1 MKHREQDRGLT
12 DTIPLHSQPDE
23 PNAESL
29 KAVHEGDAFFA
40 TGKFG
45 PFGNAAD
52 LINAALK
59 APEMWEN
66 SATEETIVSKVSD
79 RQGAYRRYRSRGDDQ
94 R

>member
-1 MKHREQDRGLT
+1 MKHREQDRKLT

-40 TGKFG
+40 TGTFG

-59 APEMWEN
+59 AAEM
-66 SATEETIVSKVSD
+66 
-79 RQGAYRRYRSRGDDQ
+79 
-94 R
+94 

>member
-29 KAVHEGDAFFA
+29 EAIREGDAFFA
-40 TGKFG
+40 TGESG
-45 PFGNAAD
+45 RFGNAID

-79 RQGAYRRYRSRGDDQ
+79 RQGAYRRYRSRGDD
-94 R
+94 RR

>member
-59 APEMWEN
+59 AAEMWEN